1 MSLSIAEE
9 NEDKQWQQQQQDER
23 DVTRCHAFLPDFW
36 TKAIYIGKETGEIES
51 KESDRKSK
59 MLWLDGLYI

>member
-1 MSLSIAEE
+1 MLNKMKISNGSSREMRE
-9 NEDKQWQQQQQDER
+9 MY
-23 DVTRCHAFLPDFW
+23 VTRCHAFLPDFW